1 MTDSGIRSLVLTV
14 AGAVLVCL
22 ADSSS
27 SGAAEVVQADFT
39 VKIVAGGT
47 EASEASDIEITP
59 FGQTEDPEDVPIL
72 VAPAYDKEPGKKKA
86 PKKPAKPGAGKS
98 GKADKTPAATETGS
112 RKAREDWKKKQ
123 AAERQ
128 KRKPK
133 SQTSAKSDKAKA
145 EKGKS
150 DKSADDDRPKSAA
163 STAKKTALA
172 AKKRAMMAAADAKV
186 AKSTK
191 TVVAADC
198 PPARAQIDFHRY
210 REIYR
215 SIPFSRAEYD
225 WNPRY
230 RHQATMEIIIGQL
243 HPVIVAPAAPVRA
256 RPQPRMGRSVTIRF
270 LPIIRPGYRSYSRY
284 PWH

>member
-22 ADSSS
+22 ADSAS
-27 SGAAEVVQADFT
+27 SGAAEVVQANFT

-47 EASEASDIEITP
+47 EASSGEASGIEIAP
-59 FGQTEDPEDVPIL
+59 FGQTEDENDVPIL
-72 VAPAYDKEPGKKKA
+72 VAPAYNEEPEAKKA
-86 PKKPAKPGAGKS
+86 AKKPSKPGAKKS
-98 GKADKTPAATETGS
+98 DKSPVATESGS
-112 RKAREDWKKKQ
+112 RKARAEWEKKR
-123 AAERQ
+123 AAESR

-133 SQTSAKSDKAKA
+133 SQTSAKSDKSKA
-145 EKGKS
+145 EKGES

-163 STAKKTALA
+163 STAAKAALA